1 MTWRNWWRGLVTR
14 VSNGV
19 KDLVQAHWL
28 CTLKE
33 TMIFEF
39 LLGWAMRIW
48 TIQYGSDILACVE
61 FRSRSRCVCR
71 SRILSGEGS
80 RKAGLGTYLTCTFL
94 QYCNVF
100 SIGGIYLRETEMFPS
115 LKGLTPVGTL
125 VDRKMPRLEVQWREP
140 SCLSGTETS
149 PGTSWSSTLS
159 PVELL
164 PLRPSSSAT
173 WFKFTVQLRSVEIV
187 CYLSPLHKLLVHGF
201 AKLVW
206 TLLVDRYRWN
216 SSALWTI
223 VFSMMNCM
231 LQSS

>member
-33 TMIFEF
+33 TKIFEF

-100 SIGGIYLRETEMFPS
+100 SIGGIYFKRNRNVPIVERSDTCGDSGRQKNAAIGGAVTGAL
-115 LKGLTPVGTL
+115 
-125 VDRKMPRLEVQWREP
+125 
-140 SCLSGTETS
+140 LSFGDGNFS
-149 PGTSWSSTLS
+149 
-159 PVELL
+159 
-164 PLRPSSSAT
+164 RD
-173 WFKFTVQLRSVEIV
+173 
-187 CYLSPLHKLLVHGF
+187 
-201 AKLVW
+201 KLVQHAI
-206 TLLVDRYRWN
+206 TGGAIATASEFIRNL
-216 SSALWTI
+216 I
-223 VFSMMNCM
+223 
-231 LQSS
+231 